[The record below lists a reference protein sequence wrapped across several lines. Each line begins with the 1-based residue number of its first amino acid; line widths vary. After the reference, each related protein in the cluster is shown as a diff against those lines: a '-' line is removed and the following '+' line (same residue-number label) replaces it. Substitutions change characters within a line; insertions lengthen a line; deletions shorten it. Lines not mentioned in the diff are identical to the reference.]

1 MERLGACRAIK
12 RPGESWLKSRV
23 RARRKAAGDTAA
35 EEERRGL
42 PETPRFWTETDL

>member
-12 RPGESWLKSRV
+12 RPGESWLKGRL
-23 RARRKAAGDTAA
+23 RARRKAAEDTAV

-42 PETPRFWTETDL
+42 PEALWVWTETDL